1 MLKRFLDIV
10 ISATALILLSPLF
23 LIIAYQVRK
32 KSRDAYFIS
41 SDAPWAIW

>member
-23 LIIAYQVRK
+23 LIIAYQ
-32 KSRDAYFIS
+32 
-41 SDAPWAIW
+41 

>member
-23 LIIAYQVRK
+23 LIIAYQVK